1 MIDGQSPVSEA
12 VGRDKSR
19 VTGKHILITGGTNGI
34 GLAAAEA
41 LAELGENICVVGRNE
56 TRTKIAARRRF
67 VAKRHQRLEA
77 GQAIPTAGDELT
89 INDR

>member
-41 LAELGENICVVGRNE
+41 LAALGANICVVGRNE
-56 TRTKIAARRRF
+56 TRTKIAAARVRAAPAKGVTVGALIADLTANGMNERR
-67 VAKRHQRLEA
+67 
-77 GQAIPTAGDELT
+77 
-89 INDR
+89 